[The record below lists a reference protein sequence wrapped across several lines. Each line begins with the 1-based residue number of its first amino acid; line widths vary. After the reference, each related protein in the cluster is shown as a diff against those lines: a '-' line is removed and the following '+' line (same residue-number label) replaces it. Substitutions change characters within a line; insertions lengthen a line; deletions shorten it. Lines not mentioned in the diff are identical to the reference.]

1 MNQTVTVSAPG
12 KLLLLGDHAVVYGYP
27 SLVTS
32 VNQRL
37 HLTATLLDDALFRL
51 DAPDVGISNYSK
63 TMHEVGTGE
72 VSKGASYIEQGLVNF
87 LLKYQFKGGVAIKTH
102 SEFSSQY
109 GFGSSSA
116 SIVCLIKALAVLTG
130 VHLNNKELFDLS
142 YKTLIDVAGIGSG
155 FDLAAAIYGGIIYY
169 VTPGKIIEP
178 VQSEGLSLVVG
189 YTGVKVNTA
198 SVVREVAQL
207 RKDKPDFV
215 NQQFQR
221 SEECV
226 HSAKKAIAEKDW
238 PLLGNLLDKNQTA
251 LEKLTVSSSKLDSL
265 IKAAREAGA
274 YGAKLSGAGRGDCMI
289 ALVSSEKK
297 ESVAQAIAS
306 AGGEVIPI
314 ETNVAGVVVE

>member
-1 MNQTVTVSAPG
+1 MKKPVTVSAPG

-37 HLTATLLDDALFRL
+37 HLTATLLDNALFRL

-63 TMHEVGTGE
+63 TMQEVGTGE

-87 LLKYQFKGGVAIKTH
+87 LLKYPFKGGIAIKTH

-116 SIVCLIKALAVLTG
+116 SIVCLMKALAELIG
-130 VHLNNKELFDLS
+130 VHLNNKELFDHS

-215 NQQFQR
+215 NQQFQHI
-221 SEECV
+221 EEYV
-226 HSAKKAIAEKDW
+226 HSAKKAIVEKNW
-238 PLLGNLLDKNQTA
+238 PLLGNLFNKNQTA
-251 LEKLTVSSSKLDSL
+251 LEKLTVSSPKLDTL

-289 ALVSSEKK
+289 ALVSAEKK
-297 ESVAQAIAS
+297 ESVVQAIGS
-306 AGGEVIPI
+306 AGGEVIPV